1 MAEIGRVRIRLP
13 SSIQPGEVV
22 RVRTLVIHPMEITER
37 DKEAKVITK
46 NYNFIHTMIVAFN
59 GKEVL
64 RAETTQSVSENPSFT
79 FPLKADRPGKLTITF
94 LDTTGKKYEGA
105 EEIKF

>member
-13 SSIQPGEVV
+13 STIQPGEVV
-22 RVRTLVIHPMEITER
+22 RVRSLIIHPMEVVQR
-37 DKEAKVITK
+37 DKDGKVVVK
-46 NYNFIHTMIVAFN
+46 NYNFIHTMIVTFN
-59 GKEVL
+59 GKEIL
-64 RAETTQSVSENPSFT
+64 RGETTQSISENPNFT
-79 FPLKADRPGKLTITF
+79 FALKVSQPGKLTISF